1 MEHSWFL
8 FIGKWYGIFPEY
20 KEPEPTTQSKVIA
33 LDPGVRTFLT
43 GYDGEKI
50 LEFGGGDIGR
60 I

>member
-1 MEHSWFL
+1 MEPSWFL
-8 FIGKWYGIFPEY
+8 KEENGTESFPNT
-20 KEPEPTTQSKVIA
+20 KSLNPQNNHAFIA